1 MKEAHQRRKE
11 AVFYMMGVIHGDKE
25 GKALLDGWLESAA
38 PDMVTLEFS
47 RYGLN
52 FRRSKGERLRRKAR
66 SAIDELKAEGSTIDE
81 SARDAL
87 FSYIDLP
94 VEFAAASEYCN
105 RSGAGLFLV
114 DMDRFSS
121 ANLARMDEVISKENL
136 RMLLSFEH
144 SGKRR
149 QKAIALL
156 FFEKGIKAF
165 AYTEEMR
172 ERDRHMSNKIGRL
185 ARRRA
190 PSRLVHIC
198 GWQHICDPFGL
209 YAAFSPKKAFIYDK
223 ALCV

>member
-1 MKEAHQRRKE
+1 MKEARHRGKE

-25 GKALLDGWLESAA
+25 ARALLDGWLESAA

-52 FRRSKGERLRRKAR
+52 FRRSKGDRLMRKAR
-66 SAIDELKAEGSTIDE
+66 SAIDELKEEDSTIDE
-81 SARDAL
+81 AALDAL

-105 RSGAGLFLV
+105 RRGASLFLV

-121 ANLARMDEVISKENL
+121 ANLARMDEVIAKENL
-136 RMLLSFEH
+136 RMLLGVEH
-144 SGKRR
+144 SEKRR
-149 QKAIALL
+149 QKAMARL

-172 ERDRHMSNKIGRL
+172 ARDRHMSNKIGRL
-185 ARRRA
+185 TRRRV

-198 GWQHICDPFGL
+198 GWQHLCDPFGF
-209 YAAFSPKKAFIYDK
+209 YDAFYPKKAFIYDK

>member
-1 MKEAHQRRKE
+1 
-11 AVFYMMGVIHGDKE
+11 MMGVIHGDKE
-25 GKALLDGWLESAA
+25 GKALLDKWLESAA

-52 FRRSKGERLRRKAR
+52 FRRSKGESLRRKALA
-66 SAIDELKAEGSTIDE
+66 AIDELKAEGSAIDE
-81 SARDAL
+81 AALDAL

-105 RSGAGLFLV
+105 RSGASLFLV

-121 ANLARMDEVISKENL
+121 ANLARMDKVIAKENL
-136 RMLLSFEH
+136 RMLLGVEH
-144 SGKRR
+144 SEKRR
-149 QKAIALL
+149 QKEMARL

-172 ERDRHMSNKIGRL
+172 ARDRHMSNKIGRL
-185 ARRRA
+185 ARRRVPA
-190 PSRLVHIC
+190 RLVHIC
-198 GWQHICDPFGL
+198 GWQHLCDPLGF
-209 YAAFSPKKAFIYDK
+209 YAAFCPKKAFIYDK